1 MVSKWRHLKKI
12 RFTDVDPK
20 PIVDILIG
28 VDYADLHCAETEYK
42 GEPDEPDARL
52 MLLGWT
58 CFVESMNQFC

>member
-12 RFTDVDPK
+12 RFTDADPK

-42 GEPDEPDARL
+42 GERNEPDA
-52 MLLGWT
+52 
-58 CFVESMNQFC
+58 